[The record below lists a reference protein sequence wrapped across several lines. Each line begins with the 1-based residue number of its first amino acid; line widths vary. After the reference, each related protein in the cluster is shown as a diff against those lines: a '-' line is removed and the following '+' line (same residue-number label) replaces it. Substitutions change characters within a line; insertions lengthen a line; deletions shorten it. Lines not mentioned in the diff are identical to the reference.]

1 MDPKLELERDYRRQV
16 RRAYYKREED
26 FGSLQEYND
35 YLEEVEDIVEG
46 LLNEA
51 TRKDTRE
58 RLEKLRTAS
67 EELTARNRARLE
79 GEKRALSDAIAAQ
92 AAEAK
97 DRAAE
102 RKAAEQQDLE
112 QQRQQ
117 RQEMQDSIAQGRT
130 SAATAQA
137 EMALRRKE
145 QQQAAQAA
153 AANKPQGYQYV
164 PSAQVRVRPA
174 RPAPGV
180 PSTHTTPHLR
190 CARAVQAQG
199 QGGAGG
205 SALAQPLEAVPEERH
220 NGKMQHAWLT
230 AKEEY
235 EADPQRLQDARR
247 AGGFRLDLWQS
258 RYREEAFDAAALLFP
273 PRTRASC
280 R

>member
-1 MDPKLELERDYRRQV
+1 MDIELDWRRQV
-16 RRAYYKREED
+16 RKAYYLREENFPGD
-26 FGSLQEYND
+26 LNRYND

-92 AAEAK
+92 TAEAK

-112 QQRQQ
+112 LQRQQ

-164 PSAQVRVRPA
+164 PSSQVRARPA

-258 RYREEAFDAAALLFP
+258 RYREDAFDAAALLFP

>member
-1 MDPKLELERDYRRQV
+1 
-16 RRAYYKREED
+16 
-26 FGSLQEYND
+26 
-35 YLEEVEDIVEG
+35 
-46 LLNEA
+46 
-51 TRKDTRE
+51 
-58 RLEKLRTAS
+58 
-67 EELTARNRARLE
+67 
-79 GEKRALSDAIAAQ
+79 
-92 AAEAK
+92 
-97 DRAAE
+97 
-102 RKAAEQQDLE
+102 
-112 QQRQQ
+112 
-117 RQEMQDSIAQGRT
+117 MQDSIAQGRT

-164 PSAQVRVRPA
+164 PSSQVRARPA

-235 EADPQRLQDARR
+235 EAVPQRLQDARR